1 MKQIRDVLRLALENG
16 LSQRQISACLG
27 IARGS
32 VKDYLTRSAAAGLS
46 WPLPIDIDDAAL
58 ERRLFPPL
66 SVLENGRK
74 PEPDWAEIH
83 EAMKLKADN
92 GGNSRRS
99 RAASSMSM
107 GSGQDSPAAA
117 ERVR

>member
-83 EAMKLKADN
+83 EAMKLKGATLQ
-92 GGNSRRS
+92 GVHLEYRLY
-99 RAASSMSM
+99 AF
-107 GSGQDSPAAA
+107 
-117 ERVR
+117 

>member
-1 MKQIRDVLRLALENG
+1 MKQIRDVLRLAAPREQVEPAAN
-16 LSQRQISACLG
+16 QRLPESPAVPS
-27 IARGS
+27 R
-32 VKDYLTRSAAAGLS
+32 DYLTRSAAAGLS

-83 EAMKLKADN
+83 EAMKLKVQPCKVQF
-92 GGNSRRS
+92 GI
-99 RAASSMSM
+99 
-107 GSGQDSPAAA
+107 SGLPP
-117 ERVR
+117 